1 MPLASRSRAHQDP
14 TSVGRSPTKIRS
26 APALSRGP
34 WSPRTRRP
42 FVQREQQGRETW
54 VLHRARHLRSI
65 CQLLAADGARALLSD
80 AAQVHG
86 AYGREVE
93 RNNQHLLLTT
103 AKTGE
108 DCERVNDPIELARR
122 LAPVMKALSD
132 ENRLAILLAV
142 AQQDRSV
149 TELTTATGL
158 AQTLVSH
165 HLKSLRDN
173 GLVTVT
179 AHGRSNVYSL
189 CCAAV
194 ADPLETLAALAKD
207 PSHSLTTGA

>member
-1 MPLASRSRAHQDP
+1 MVGVGGRYGSIKHQ
-14 TSVGRSPTKIRS
+14 
-26 APALSRGP
+26 
-34 WSPRTRRP
+34 
-42 FVQREQQGRETW
+42 
-54 VLHRARHLRSI
+54 
-65 CQLLAADGARALLSD
+65 CM
-80 AAQVHG
+80 
-86 AYGREVE
+86 
-93 RNNQHLLLTT
+93 LLTT
-103 AKTGE
+103 VLTGAYI
-108 DCERVNDPIELARR
+108 DRVNDPTELARR

-194 ADPLETLAALAKD
+194 ADPLEMLAALAKD
-207 PSHSLTTGA
+207 PSNSLTTGA

>member
-1 MPLASRSRAHQDP
+1 MND
-14 TSVGRSPTKIRS
+14 
-26 APALSRGP
+26 
-34 WSPRTRRP
+34 
-42 FVQREQQGRETW
+42 
-54 VLHRARHLRSI
+54 VL
-65 CQLLAADGARALLSD
+65 
-80 AAQVHG
+80 
-86 AYGREVE
+86 
-93 RNNQHLLLTT
+93 
-103 AKTGE
+103 
-108 DCERVNDPIELARR
+108 ELARR

-132 ENRLAILLAV
+132 ENRLVILLAV

-149 TELTTATGL
+149 TELTAVTGL

-194 ADPLETLAALAKD
+194 ADPLEMLAALAKD
-207 PSHSLTTGA
+207 QSNSVRTGA

>member
-1 MPLASRSRAHQDP
+1 M
-14 TSVGRSPTKIRS
+14 
-26 APALSRGP
+26 
-34 WSPRTRRP
+34 
-42 FVQREQQGRETW
+42 
-54 VLHRARHLRSI
+54 
-65 CQLLAADGARALLSD
+65 
-80 AAQVHG
+80 
-86 AYGREVE
+86 
-93 RNNQHLLLTT
+93 
-103 AKTGE
+103 
-108 DCERVNDPIELARR
+108 NDPLELARR

-142 AQQDRSV
+142 AQRDRSV

-194 ADPLETLAALAKD
+194 PVVLVAPTRRVGSTARG
-207 PSHSLTTGA
+207 PRTGAHRGSLVMRENSTSQPSDTLPEASALH